1 MHTQTVYVNKRA
13 SRQMLLRPKF
23 SSAFTE
29 RGTTIIEAHE
39 NYEESQG
46 AATPQHSDT
55 LLKFVQLLKD
65 VNGTTR
71 SYEQLKVNSDR
82 DGAEEQSI

>member
-1 MHTQTVYVNKRA
+1 MHTQTVHVNKRA
-13 SRQMLLRPKF
+13 SRQLLTIPKY

-46 AATPQHSDT
+46 APTPQHSDT
-55 LLKFVQLLKD
+55 LLKFVWHLKD

-71 SYEQLKVNSDR
+71 SYELLKGNDDHDS
-82 DGAEEQSI
+82 AE

>member
-13 SRQMLLRPKF
+13 SRQILSIPKY

-46 AATPQHSDT
+46 APTPHHSGT
-55 LLKFVQLLKD
+55 LRQFVQLLKD

-71 SYEQLKVNSDR
+71 SYELMHGNDADEVV
-82 DGAEEQSI
+82 